1 MTRKY
6 GSDLTNEHWE
16 LIEPLIPAPKCGGR
30 PRTTDIREVINALFY
45 LARTGCQWR
54 QLPINF
60 PPHQTVYRYFTQWK
74 KDGTFRRV
82 YRVIY
87 RMYRFEND
95 REVSPSVLC
104 IDSQSVKT
112 GKAGGDRGYDG
123 GKRVKGRKRHL
134 VTDTLGLP
142 VDVAVTAAN
151 VHDKEGGKKVLSRVA
166 KWITKPIK
174 RLYADGGYS
183 GKPFAD
189 WVREKI
195 GATVEIAVN
204 LAQTFKR
211 FIPAK
216 KRWVVERTFAWLA
229 DYRRLDKDHER
240 LKSSSLGMVRIASIA
255 MILKKLRP

>member
-1 MTRKY
+1 
-6 GSDLTNEHWE
+6 
-16 LIEPLIPAPKCGGR
+16 
-30 PRTTDIREVINALFY
+30 
-45 LARTGCQWR
+45 
-54 QLPINF
+54 
-60 PPHQTVYRYFTQWK
+60 
-74 KDGTFRRV
+74 
-82 YRVIY
+82 
-87 RMYRFEND
+87 MYRFENERD
-95 REVSPSVLC
+95 ASPSVLC

-123 GKRVKGRKRHL
+123 GKKVKGRKRHL

-142 VDVAVTAAN
+142 VDVAITAAN

-166 KWITKPIK
+166 SWITKPIK
-174 RLYADGGYS
+174 QLYADGGYS

-204 LAQTFKR
+204 LAQKFKK

-216 KRWVVERTFAWLA
+216 KRWVVERAFAWLA

-240 LKSSSLGMVRIASIA
+240 LKSSSLGMIRIASIA
-255 MILKKLRP
+255 MVLKKLRP